1 MLTKGEFIMGIVC
14 ICNNIDR
21 DELIK
26 VIKSGANTLES
37 LKKATGACTGHCNGK
52 RCEKE
57 VIKLLKQYS

>member
-1 MLTKGEFIMGIVC
+1 MGVVC
-14 ICNNIDR
+14 LCNNIDR

-26 VIKSGANTLES
+26 VIKSGANTLEAV
-37 LKKATGACTGHCNGK
+37 KKATGACTGHCNGN